1 MIAFQNKDERLK
13 IILYI
18 SIALVF
24 QALIFSFIYYNSLK
38 VINNKIIE
46 ENSIIISKIN
56 AVDKNLV
63 KDIIPVITGKENISE
78 EGIKEGREVL
88 SLYSYGNDLSYKYN
102 PLIGN
107 ISYKYIIYIIVVA
120 LITLIT
126 VLIGVI
132 YLINPLF
139 KEIRYLTYRAENIV
153 ENKTINKEKTYRYK
167 GSLEKFILKFG
178 MMEERIY
185 NNIGLLKEE
194 KLNLKNIIND
204 ISHQLKTPLMALSMY
219 NEILKDH
226 REMESEDVDN
236 FINLSKEQLERMEW
250 LVKTLLKYA
259 RLESNVVDYNKE
271 NLLLNNTIEESI
283 NPLLVKATD
292 KNQSLT
298 FKAEN
303 EVYLQHDRKWIAEAL
318 SNIIKNA
325 IEHTKEGGK
334 IEVGLQETPITVR
347 VWIKDNGEGIE
358 ENEIKKIFN
367 RFHKGQNSLNPTSIG
382 IGLCLSKSIV
392 KAHNGDITVESKLGE
407 GSTFYLT
414 FIKIP

>member
-24 QALIFSFIYYNSLK
+24 QTVIFSFIYYNSLK

-56 AVDKNLV
+56 AVDKDLV
-63 KDIIPVITGKENISE
+63 KDIIPVITDKSITSE
-78 EGIKEGREVL
+78 ENIKEGKKIL
-88 SLYSYGNDLSYKYN
+88 SLYSYGDNLSYKYN

-107 ISYKYIIYIIVVA
+107 IANKYISI
-120 LITLIT
+120 ITLIVCIT
-126 VLIGVI
+126 LIVLVVGIV
-132 YLINPLF
+132 YLIDPLF
-139 KEIRYLTYRAENIV
+139 KEINLLTHRAENIV
-153 ENKTINKEKTYRYK
+153 ENKDIENQKAYKYK
-167 GSLEKFILKFG
+167 GSLDKFIVKFE

-185 NNIGLLKEE
+185 NNIDILKEE

-236 FINLSKEQLERMEW
+236 FINLSKEQLERMDW

-283 NPLLVKATD
+283 NPLLVRVKN

-298 FKAEN
+298 FKAGN
-303 EVYLQHDRKWIAEAL
+303 EVYFQHDRKWIAEAL

-325 IEHTKEGGK
+325 IEHTKVGGK

-358 ENEIKKIFN
+358 ESEIKKIFN

-407 GSTFYLT
+407 GSTFYIT